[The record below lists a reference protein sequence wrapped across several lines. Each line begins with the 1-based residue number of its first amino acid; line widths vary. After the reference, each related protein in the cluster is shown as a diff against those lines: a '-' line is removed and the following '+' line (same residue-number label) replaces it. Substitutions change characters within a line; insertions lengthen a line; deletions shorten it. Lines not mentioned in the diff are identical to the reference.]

1 MEESVGPHHAFRITH
16 PSAGYPRGREALT
29 RRLHMKSIAMAAA
42 LLVTAMP
49 VEAAPDDTYTV
60 KVTVSGMS

>member
-1 MEESVGPHHAFRITH
+1 
-16 PSAGYPRGREALT
+16 
-29 RRLHMKSIAMAAA
+29 MKSIAMVAA

-49 VEAAPDDTYTV
+49 AEAAPDETYSV